1 MGPALTKQQQ
11 RVLLILKGAGDDGVL
26 GSDFYGAY
34 LPTFSQR
41 IGELNRKGYVIRS
54 VPARYADGATGRR
67 YFLESEPVP
76 LPKPTTIRQVPV
88 PESPEVAD
96 HGGTVDFDRLFPLP
110 RHRDAA

>member
-11 RVLLILKGAGDDGVL
+11 RVLLILKGAGDKGVL
-26 GSDFYGAY
+26 GSDFYEAY
-34 LPTFSQR
+34 MPTFSQR

-76 LPKPTTIRQVPV
+76 LPKPATIRQVPV
-88 PESPEVAD
+88 PESSEVAD
-96 HGGTVDFDRLFPLP
+96 QQGRVDFDRLFPLP